1 MTTTEIA
8 VIPPSS
14 VQLAAPQTTLPLV
27 IAEAGDAACFAWEEF
42 FTAGIPNLHTRTA
55 YERAVRRFLDWLA
68 PQQVPLAKITPGMVG
83 RYFDQHK
90 GSIPT
95 KKLHLAAI
103 RGLFDKLVTR
113 HVMALNPAASVRGER
128 YHVGEGKTPE
138 ISAENARALL
148 ASIHTNKQTGDS
160 GAAETLVVGMRD
172 AAVIATLIYTAARA
186 GAVARLRLRDL
197 THDGTQYLF
206 RFAEKGG
213 KSREIPVRHD
223 LQILLLNYIN
233 AAGIADAH
241 RESPL
246 FRSADGRTGN
256 LTAEPIT
263 GQDICR
269 LVKRRLKDAGLPT
282 QYSPHSFRVATITD
296 LLIQGAPLED
306 VQFLAGHA
314 DPRVTRLYDRRHKQ
328 VTRKIVDKISI

>member
-1 MTTTEIA
+1 
-8 VIPPSS
+8 
-14 VQLAAPQTTLPLV
+14 
-27 IAEAGDAACFAWEEF
+27 
-42 FTAGIPNLHTRTA
+42 
-55 YERAVRRFLDWLA
+55 
-68 PQQVPLAKITPGMVG
+68 MVG
-83 RYFDQHK
+83 RYFDEHR

-113 HVMALNPAASVRGER
+113 HVMVLNPASSVRGER
-128 YHVGEGKTPE
+128 YKVIEGKTPE
-138 ISAENARALL
+138 IAAEQARALL
-148 ASIHTNKQTGDS
+148 AAIRTSKTI
-160 GAAETLVVGMRD
+160 AETGNVAVLAVGLRD
-172 AAVIATLIYTAARA
+172 TAIIACLIYTAARA
-186 GAVARLRLRDL
+186 GAVARLRMRDL
-197 THDGTQYLF
+197 AHDGTQYLL

-223 LQILLLNYIN
+223 LQGFLLNYLT
-233 AAGIADAH
+233 AGGLADAQ
-241 RESPL
+241 RDSPL
-246 FRSADGRTGN
+246 FRSADRRTGR
-256 LTAEPIT
+256 LTENAIT

-269 LVKRRLKDAGLPT
+269 MVKRRLKDAGLPT

-314 DPRVTRLYDRRHKQ
+314 DPRVTRLYDRRHKL

>member
-1 MTTTEIA
+1 MTSTEIT
-8 VIPPSS
+8 VILPSS
-14 VQLAAPQTTLPLV
+14 GHLVAPVAMPLI
-27 IAEAGDAACFAWEEF
+27 IAEAGETACFAWEEF

-55 YERAVRRFLDWLA
+55 YERAVRRFLDWAA

-83 RYFDQHK
+83 RYFDQHP

-113 HVMALNPAASVRGER
+113 HAMGLNPAASVRGER
-128 YHVGEGKTPE
+128 YQVMEGKTPE
-138 ISAENARALL
+138 ISADQARKLL
-148 ASIHTNKQTGDS
+148 ASIRTSKEYPETGQIT
-160 GAAETLVVGMRD
+160 ALPVGLRD
-172 AAVIATLIYTAARA
+172 AAVLATLIYTAARA
-186 GAVARLRLRDL
+186 GAVARLRMRDL
-197 THDGTQYLF
+197 THDGTQYLL

-213 KSREIPVRHD
+213 RSREIPVRHD
-223 LQILLLNYIN
+223 LQIFFLNYIET
-233 AAGIADAH
+233 AGLADAH
-241 RESPL
+241 RDSPL
-246 FRSADGRTGN
+246 FRSAGRRTGK
-256 LTAEPIT
+256 LTATAIT

-269 LVKRRLKDAGLPT
+269 MVKRRLKDAGLPT

-296 LLIQGAPLED
+296 LLLQGAPLED
-306 VQFLAGHA
+306 VQFLAGHS